1 MSTIL
6 GLLVLSEGR
15 DSQAL
20 KSLENTKGQQELKQ
34 VREPQSHAS
43 HLLCVL
49 ILHLPCP
56 SSGYFPTQPQAPGP
70 DRNFD
75 SLSVPVP
82 GIPSVRLPLGG

>member
-1 MSTIL
+1 MSTIP

-20 KSLENTKGQQELKQ
+20 KSLENTKGQQELRQ

-43 HLLCVL
+43 QLLCVL

-56 SSGYFPTQPQAPGP
+56 SASGYFPAQPQAPGP
-70 DRNFD
+70 DR
-75 SLSVPVP
+75 SL
-82 GIPSVRLPLGG
+82 